1 MSTYLRTLAV
11 FACMLANSSGTLAQ
25 ELVLGYSGSS
35 TGPAATLSKHND
47 VAIEVALEE
56 INGAGGVN
64 GKKLVLRSFDTG
76 GKPDQAVVAVQQFA
90 QDLSALAVVGP
101 LTTGECRA
109 AFPVG
114 ERLGISQMSM
124 GSSAP
129 KVAAP
134 FSYAFRNTVEEN
146 YTWERIF
153 RTIDRKGYAHSSAAI
168 AYATDDSFSQAV
180 GTGVL
185 PTRLTAANI
194 PQTDT
199 VTFRVSSFDLSAQVS
214 QLMQKPSD
222 LIAVGAQT
230 DVLLRFVTELRRQGH
245 KGRILGSSGIADADL
260 PERMGPDGEGTLI
273 GATFYSGIEDARV
286 QSFVERFK
294 AKLKVAG
301 ETGIEPSQF
310 DAASYDIVFMY
321 AEAMKRAKVTGDK
334 TKLADERTAIRDE
347 LRKMKDFPA
356 IVGNLSMG
364 PEGDVIKTIYI
375 LEAKAN
381 KWVVVDKHPPELAQS
396 K

>member
-1 MSTYLRTLAV
+1 
-11 FACMLANSSGTLAQ
+11 
-25 ELVLGYSGSS
+25 
-35 TGPAATLSKHND
+35 
-47 VAIEVALEE
+47 
-56 INGAGGVN
+56 
-64 GKKLVLRSFDTG
+64 
-76 GKPDQAVVAVQQFA
+76 
-90 QDLSALAVVGP
+90 
-101 LTTGECRA
+101 
-109 AFPVG
+109 
-114 ERLGISQMSM
+114 
-124 GSSAP
+124 
-129 KVAAP
+129 
-134 FSYAFRNTVEEN
+134 
-146 YTWERIF
+146 
-153 RTIDRKGYAHSSAAI
+153 
-168 AYATDDSFSQAV
+168 
-180 GTGVL
+180 L

-334 TKLADERTAIRDE
+334 TKLAEERTAIRDE

-381 KWVVVDKHPPELAQS
+381 KWVLVDKHPPN
-396 K
+396 